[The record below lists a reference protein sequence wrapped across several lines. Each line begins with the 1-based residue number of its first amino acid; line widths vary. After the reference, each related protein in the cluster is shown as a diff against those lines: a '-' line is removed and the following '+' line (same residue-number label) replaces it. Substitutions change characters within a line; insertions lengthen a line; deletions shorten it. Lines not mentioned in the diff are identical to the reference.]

1 MSDNKNKDIH
11 ESQMAHEPHEP
22 AEQPLNVFG
31 PVDEPL
37 EELTKI
43 ETTPKSESEE
53 MALDDARRVKVLSPG
68 MLVFKRFI
76 RNKLAVVGLI
86 ILAFMF
92 IFSFIGPHFVPYTQ
106 TQVFKGVGSMSK
118 EYAGAIYNTEE
129 RFTIAEGE
137 TFTPADRAAY
147 LFAKGKGETQFT
159 SDGTG
164 FYYVEVLDGF
174 NRIVKLEEFAKTDP
188 LGNLI
193 VGGNVTEEF
202 KAIYD
207 KNSKN
212 DSFDFEGTHYII
224 TGRKEKS
231 ISTEKEIAVAAL
243 QVFDAVSQSDVKTVQ
258 SHAFRLAVAQAIA
271 AGRPDFEFNDEMY
284 KVEMDGD
291 DAMVRTAAGKDF
303 AAMSKIIVNP
313 LDTANFLSIEFKNIV
328 RDTMNDR
335 QREFTFADP
344 NGEEIHYKIIV
355 VNQNFNIMRD
365 QPTSLV
371 RIYEHPSP
379 EHPLGLD
386 NNGMD
391 LLTRLMYG
399 GRISLLVGFVVVI
412 IEMIIGVIIGG
423 ISGYFGGAVDTALM
437 RFVDLFNSIPFYP
450 IVIIFGSVMDALQ
463 VGSTQRIFLL
473 MAILGVLGWTGIAR
487 VVRGQILSLRE
498 QDFMVATEAT
508 GIRTSRRIF
517 RHLIPNVMP
526 LLIVSATASLGGII
540 ISEATLGFLGLGI
553 KYPQASW
560 GSIINIASE
569 AHVMQTYWFM
579 WFPAGMLILLT
590 VLGFNFVGDGLR
602 DAYDPKMKR

>member
-11 ESQMAHEPHEP
+11 ESQMANEP

-31 PVDEPL
+31 PLDEPIEDL
-37 EELTKI
+37 SKI
-43 ETTPKSESEE
+43 ETLPTSEKEE

-92 IFSFIGPHFVPYTQ
+92 IFSFIGPLFVPYTQ
-106 TQVFKGVGSMSK
+106 TQVFKGIGSMSK

-129 RFTIAEGE
+129 RYTVAEGE
-137 TFTPADRAAY
+137 EFAPADRAAY
-147 LFAKGKGETQFT
+147 LFAKGKGETHFT
-159 SDGTG
+159 SGDTG
-164 FYYVEVLDGF
+164 FYYVEVLPGF
-174 NRIVKLEEFAKTDP
+174 NRIVKLAEVAKTDP
-188 LGNLI
+188 LGNLA
-193 VGGNVTEEF
+193 VGENVTEAF
-202 KAIYD
+202 KAAYD
-207 KNSKN
+207 KASKQ

-231 ISTEKEIAVAAL
+231 ISTEKEIAIASL
-243 QVFDAVSQSDVKTVQ
+243 QVFDAVSQADLKTVQ
-258 SHAFRLAVAQAIA
+258 SHAFRLAAAQTIA
-271 AGRPDFEFNDEMY
+271 AGQPTFEINDELY
-284 KVEMDGD
+284 KIEMDGE
-291 DAMVRTAAGKDF
+291 DATIRNSSGKEF

-313 LDTANFLSIEFKNIV
+313 LSASNFLSLEFKNAI
-328 RDTMNDR
+328 RDAMNDR
-335 QREFTFADP
+335 LREFSFKDP
-344 NGEEIHYKIIV
+344 NGEEIHYKIVV
-355 VNQNFNIMRD
+355 VNQNFNIMRE

-379 EHPLGLD
+379 EHLLGLD

-412 IEMIIGVIIGG
+412 IEMIIGVVIGG

-508 GIRTSRRIF
+508 GIRTNRRIF